1 MFDRALASGTTEDRG
16 LLPYWVYETEGGAHI
31 ERRVPALPLSKDRIR
46 QEALRRSLAVYRMV
60 FGQPRQD
67 DLLAFLLERVP
78 EAVILARLDELQIN
92 LAPPHASR
100 VE

>member
-1 MFDRALASGTTEDRG
+1 
-16 LLPYWVYETEGGAHI
+16 
-31 ERRVPALPLSKDRIR
+31 
-46 QEALRRSLAVYRMV
+46 MV